1 MYTGREQAHVTGTL
15 LYFMRHAEGCRA
27 RRRRLIEGT
36 LKDEEVNS
44 LAVVAMGGAAAEA
57 MHYPEVAPSTPT
69 AP

>member
-1 MYTGREQAHVTGTL
+1 
-15 LYFMRHAEGCRA
+15 MRHEEPCFG

-44 LAVVAMGGAAAEA
+44 LAIVAMGGAAAEA
-57 MHYPEVAPSTPT
+57 MHYPEVTPT